1 VDAGFYGPKNGLSRI
16 VRAIMNIRIVRQASS
31 TVTSQWFVIGIF
43 EKDLELAP
51 ELRGTPAAALV
62 DRLVAQ
68 KETTGSIGELTVL
81 HGIPG
86 FESPSIL
93 LVGLGARGKFDARAA
108 YTAGVALSKRIAS
121 RPRDSVALGMG
132 NLLEGGHGG
141 LVSALIEG
149 VIVGTRSSGLRKGE
163 PNRHAFAQLDV
174 VAPPSTA
181 DDAFQGLKDKVARAE
196 VVGEAVNLARDL
208 VNTPPSEKA
217 PGALAAWIQEI
228 ATGAGI
234 DVQVWDEARIRVER
248 FGGLLGVA
256 AGSDEPPAFVILE
269 HLKGG
274 DAPTLALVGKGV
286 TFDSGGLSLKP
297 SASMEDMKS
306 DMTGAAVVAAT
317 MQAAAR
323 LGLAVNV
330 VGYLA
335 ITENMTGGRAMKLGD
350 VLTMRNGKT
359 VEVMNTDAEGRLILA
374 DALSYAA
381 ESKPARILDL
391 ATLTGACIVGLGTRI
406 AGLFS
411 NDEAFRRELLDA
423 CAKTGERAWAMPLD
437 DDFKDQLKSNVADL
451 KNVGG
456 KWGGAITAAKF
467 LEEFVSSIPWAHL
480 DIAGPSWND
489 GDSSTRDVGG
499 TGCFVRTLTSFL
511 ESQATSPGS

>member
-1 VDAGFYGPKNGLSRI
+1 
-16 VRAIMNIRIVRQASS
+16 MTIRIVRQAST
-31 TVTSQWFVIGIF
+31 TVTSQWLVVGIF
-43 EKDLELAP
+43 EKDVELAP

-68 KETTGSIGELTVL
+68 KETTGSIGETTVL
-81 HGIPG
+81 YGIPG
-86 FESPSIL
+86 FEAPSLL

-108 YTAGVALSKRIAS
+108 FQAGVALSKRLAS
-121 RPRDSVALGMG
+121 RPRDSVALSVG
-132 NLLEGGHGG
+132 NLIESGHGG
-141 LVSALIEG
+141 LASALIEG

-163 PNRHAFAQLDV
+163 PNRHAFASLDV
-174 VAPPSTA
+174 VAPPATDEA
-181 DDAFQGLKDKVARAE
+181 AVEGLRAQAARAE

-217 PGALAAWIQEI
+217 PGVLAAWIREV
-228 ATGAGI
+228 ATGVGL
-234 DVQVWDEARIRVER
+234 DVQVWDEAKIRDER
-248 FGGLLGVA
+248 FGGLLGVS
-256 AGSDEPPAFVILE
+256 AGSDEPPAFVVLE

-274 DAPTLALVGKGV
+274 DASTLALVGKGV

-317 MQAAAR
+317 MYAVAR

-330 VGYLA
+330 VGYLP

-359 VEVMNTDAEGRLILA
+359 VEVLNTDAEGRLILA

-381 ESKPARILDL
+381 EGKPTRILDL
-391 ATLTGACIVGLGTRI
+391 ATLTGACIVGLGTKI

-411 NDEAFRRELLDA
+411 NDEAFSRELLEA
-423 CAKTGERAWAMPLD
+423 CAKTGERAWSMPLD
-437 DDFKDQLKSNVADL
+437 DDFKDQLKSNVADM

-467 LEEFVSSIPWAHL
+467 LEEFVSSIPWVHL

-489 GDSSTRDVGG
+489 GDSSTRDAGG
-499 TGCFVRTLTSFL
+499 TGCFVRTLTSYL
-511 ESQATSPGS
+511 ESKATSPGA